1 MQEVNILV
9 TLKCRIIYIK
19 QMSAYQYMQTVT
31 DSEVIQ
37 IAVREYYNDYSM
49 QKYIYNKQ
57 LAAKNYMKTVTDS
70 EVIQFSY

>member
-1 MQEVNILV
+1 
-9 TLKCRIIYIK
+9 
-19 QMSAYQYMQTVT
+19 MSAYQYMQTVT